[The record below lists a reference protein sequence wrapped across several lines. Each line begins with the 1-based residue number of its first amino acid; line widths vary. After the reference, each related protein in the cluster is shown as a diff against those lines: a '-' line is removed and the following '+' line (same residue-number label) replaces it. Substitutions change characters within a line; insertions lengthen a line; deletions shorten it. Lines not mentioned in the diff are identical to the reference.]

1 MIITVGGIKGG
12 TGKTTIAT
20 TIAVMLSKMGRD
32 VLLVDADDQGTA
44 TDFTNYREATLGQ
57 SGYTAVSLSGPA
69 VMQEI
74 NKLAP
79 KFRDVVIDAGGRD
92 TKSQRSAMATS
103 DIYITAFA
111 PRSFEIWT
119 LEPVV
124 DLIGECMAVNPN
136 LRAFAL
142 LNRTDAQGKDNEET
156 KKLIQAMEGIE
167 YLDTP
172 IGNRKAFASAASI
185 GLVVSE
191 LKPFDNKAI
200 QEVEHFMNTI
210 LSLESK

>member
-1 MIITVGGIKGG
+1 
-12 TGKTTIAT
+12 
-20 TIAVMLSKMGRD
+20 
-32 VLLVDADDQGTA
+32 
-44 TDFTNYREATLGQ
+44 
-57 SGYTAVSLSGPA
+57 
-69 VMQEI
+69 
-74 NKLAP
+74 
-79 KFRDVVIDAGGRD
+79 
-92 TKSQRSAMATS
+92 
-103 DIYITAFA
+103 
-111 PRSFEIWT
+111 
-119 LEPVV
+119 
-124 DLIGECMAVNPN
+124 MAVNPN